1 MTSCNLDGFLPLK
14 VVIADSFCTSCFWV
28 VQLLV
33 PSVAARMQAYHQEE
47 QQQFAAKL
55 DQLDSKWKVFT
66 LSKRAAKYHGDAEQ
80 EHARSSGRWE
90 EDHGANDEYPVLK
103 VEDTRDGNLHVTRN
117 IVLDTSD
124 ENEDGYVNMRVGI
137 AIVEFPSIFE
147 LYNEHQECSVNII
160 KMEEDEEMADG
171 MPFFMNDDGDDDGF
185 VCSSYYNEISLHVC
199 DEAVRG
205 PLFLHLCF

>member
-1 MTSCNLDGFLPLK
+1 
-14 VVIADSFCTSCFWV
+14 
-28 VQLLV
+28 
-33 PSVAARMQAYHQEE
+33 MQAYHQEE

-160 KMEEDEEMADG
+160 KMEEDEEMAQLKIDG
-171 MPFFMNDDGDDDGF
+171 SIKGLPRGRAASGRSHFWKRPRPAEPFMRP
-185 VCSSYYNEISLHVC
+185 SSMTTSPRDRVIT
-199 DEAVRG
+199 G
-205 PLFLHLCF
+205 